1 MVLPSYYAFSIILQ
15 MLTGGV
21 YFHEFREFG
30 TMQSWFRLWRFCYP
44 FCVYQLSLRAVGIE
58 ERTTRA
64 ATMVL
69 GDEKFALYRRHSLV
83 NISTDISPKSLSR
96 RFSYLPQAYN
106 AFPSP
111 AKSAQSVVPDGMLG
125 GRKGSLSRQRTY
137 SVAIT
142 GLGVA

>member
-1 MVLPSYYAFSIILQ
+1 M
-15 MLTGGV
+15 
-21 YFHEFREFG
+21 
-30 TMQSWFRLWRFCYP
+30 
-44 FCVYQLSLRAVGIE
+44 YQLSLRAVGIE